1 MFVYVACM
9 LKIPISPVFK
19 GVSCEIRVCCASF
32 VNSKIG
38 LLDFAL
44 RYLCFQAPIP
54 TLLERKTICSRK
66 GDIQQNHSIFI
77 VVIKNIYIFAAE

>member
-9 LKIPISPVFK
+9 LKIPISLVFK
-19 GVSCEIRVCCASF
+19 GVSSEIRVCCASF

-54 TLLERKTICSRK
+54 MILERNTP
-66 GDIQQNHSIFI
+66 
-77 VVIKNIYIFAAE
+77 V